1 MSALAAVTLRR
12 QGAPGLLVTYADAVA
27 RLPIGP
33 DGRRQRRNAAAR
45 LLAICPAP
53 EQWMTR
59 PTTARLA
66 DIHRTGA
73 WTFLAW
79 CFTQGHL
86 QPDLDLLLAKLPG
99 GLYQAWAALH
109 QGDIA
114 RVADVAGRFGW
125 SANWTRDVSGGG
137 LALICLTAGKSLDE
151 LADADFADFARDLA
165 AAPSA
170 GPHTWTHNSS
180 RAFSLHQ
187 ACYELRICQQPP
199 RQARP
204 GKATL
209 EQRAQEI
216 AQPGI
221 RKAALRYL
229 TTVASTLRPGTVDA
243 RADSLITFAEYL
255 AARHPEVRGLTQLT
269 REHVEGFLAYNHG
282 RPWRGRVARDQPVSR
297 ALSKRTVID
306 LRCFLDDI
314 TLWGWADR
322 PPARMLFPA
331 DIPRLDRPLPR
342 ALAPDADRD
351 LMDAITRLDDPFA
364 RIGLTLLRGTGLRL
378 GELLDLELDCVWDSA
393 SHGSWLK
400 VPLGK
405 LGTERTVPLDAATLA
420 ALDEW
425 MALRGPQRALPHP
438 RHGRPSDFLF
448 TERGRRLSAY
458 RLRHGLNDASA
469 AAGLRGRDSQ
479 PLHVTPHQLR
489 HAYATSLVNAGMSLQ
504 ALMAL
509 LGHVTTEMTLRYASL
524 AAPAVRTAYEEAMG
538 KARTRLTL
546 AIAPAGQPIIPD
558 RINWLNSEM
567 LKTRVAHGY
576 CSRQLAAEACPYANI
591 CEQCDNFV
599 TTPEFIPALQAQLTD
614 ATTLRD
620 DATERG
626 WHTEVARHS
635 RVIAS
640 IQKHLDRLTR
650 HTGKDQNA

>member
-1 MSALAAVTLRR
+1 VSALAAVALRR
-12 QGAPGLLVTYADAVA
+12 RGAPGLLVAYADAVA
-27 RLPIGP
+27 KLPIGP

-59 PTTARLA
+59 PTPARLA

-99 GLYQAWAALH
+99 SLYQAWAALH

-114 RVADVAGRFGW
+114 RIADVACRFGW

-151 LADADFADFARDLA
+151 LTDADFADFARDLA

-187 ACYELRICQQPP
+187 ACYELRICQHPP

-204 GKATL
+204 GKASL

-216 AQPGI
+216 TQPGI

-229 TTVASTLRPGTVDA
+229 TTVSSTLRPGTVDA

-282 RPWRGRVARDQPVSR
+282 RPWRGRVARDQPVSQ

-351 LMDAITRLDDPFA
+351 LMDAIARLDDPFA

-438 RHGRPSDFLF
+438 RHGRPADFLF

-458 RLRHGLNDASA
+458 RLRHGLDDAAA

-489 HAYATSLVNAGMSLQ
+489 HTYATSLVNAGMSLQ

-635 RVIAS
+635 RVITS

-650 HTGKDQNA
+650 HAEKDQNA